1 MKKLNKSTWVAIAF
15 LIYVTATGIYLL
27 PRNNEI
33 SRDEKFLTLAGA
45 YIIVLALWLVLRKK
59 EQRKKRREEE
69 NNNNIKK
76 PNE

>member
-33 SRDEKFLTLAGA
+33 SSDEKFLTLGGA
-45 YIIVLALWLVLRKK
+45 YIVVLALWLVLRKK
-59 EQRKKRREEE
+59 EQRKKHREEE
-69 NNNNIKK
+69 INNNNNKLNK
-76 PNE
+76 